1 MHRVPGCDHAAGVLR
16 TFSVSL
22 CSKNTSIL
30 GLFGEDEKC
39 RATMKDER
47 HLMDLEPLAALNT

>member
-1 MHRVPGCDHAAGVLR
+1 MTMKGTVSVDCIPGCDQAAGVLR
-16 TFSVSL
+16 TFSVSR

-39 RATMKDER
+39 RATMKD
-47 HLMDLEPLAALNT
+47 D